1 MIKLDHNQDEL
12 ADEIKALSGIN
23 FNACMHCKTCANSCP
38 FLEGMDYA
46 PNAVIRLIQLG
57 QEKAALQCS
66 TIWICVGCNTCCSYC
81 PMAIDIPAVMDGL
94 RHKAIEKGVKIAEPD
109 VLNFHN
115 EVLNTVKKYGR
126 THKLEIMMR
135 YKLKKM
141 DLLSDMGLGLKML
154 KKRKLD
160 LTPSKVK
167 DKKAIEKIFKNK

>member
-1 MIKLDHNQDEL
+1 MIKLDHTQDKL
-12 ADEIKALSGIN
+12 ADEIKARSGIN
-23 FNACMHCKTCANSCP
+23 FNACLHCKTCTNCCP
-38 FLEGMDYA
+38 FLEGMDYD
-46 PNAVIRLIQLG
+46 PNAVIRLVQLG
-57 QEKAALQCS
+57 QEEAALKCS
-66 TIWICVGCNTCCSYC
+66 SIWICVGCNTCCSYC

-167 DKKAIEKIFKNK
+167 DKKAIEKIFNNK